1 MVDLKTK
8 IWIIL
13 LAVLLALSLAAG
25 LFLLS
30 GGEDASRAEIW
41 SDGELLYTLDLSVDQ
56 KLEIHCGSGVNEI
69 TVKDGSIAVTEANCP
84 DGYCMDR
91 GFCSGGVQIVCLPNR
106 LVIKFVGEQTV
117 DAVVG

>member
-1 MVDLKTK
+1 MKTK
-8 IWIIL
+8 VWVVLLVVL
-13 LAVLLALSLAAG
+13 LAVSLTAG
-25 LFLLS
+25 LFLLG

-41 SDGELLYTLDLSVDQ
+41 SDGALLYTLDLSVDQ

-69 TVKDGSIAVTEANCP
+69 TVKDGAIAVTEANCP

>member
-1 MVDLKTK
+1 MKTK

-91 GFCSGGVQIVCLPNR
+91 GFCSGGTPIVCLPNK
-106 LVIKFVGEQTV
+106 LVIEFTGEQAI
-117 DAVVG
+117 DGLLG